1 MKKFIFIPLMVLP
14 LLTGCQAQNN
24 PKFSLAEWLTGV
36 NNEMPTYFEADIDL
50 KVRNAYCDVDGK
62 VAQIIKENTAA
73 MSLKKCGP
81 VTEIREETKSYP
93 IRYIIDRPMGDYLGL
108 ELRIDEENLFMW
120 ATGYDKDK
128 NYLSEITEY
137 SLPKEVGKKLIEEV
151 DKRWE
156 EVNKIAYD
164 SYDSVWEQTTPETF
178 YSFIEGSTTEPSVIY
193 KEKETK
199 DTNHSLLDDIK
210 EFVYIEI
217 GDDVFDLD
225 RRDDVVIYG
234 IENEYTIAIG
244 RDAFGNGPYVQ
255 LVKYYDNPAL
265 RDSSGDLSECRRTY
279 SVDTQK
285 INAFMSKAKA
295 M

>member
-1 MKKFIFIPLMVLP
+1 MVLP
-14 LLTGCQAQNN
+14 LLTSCQAQNN

-62 VAQIIKENTAA
+62 VAQIIKENVAA

-81 VTEIREETKSYP
+81 VTEIREETKNYP
-93 IRYIIDRPMGDYLGL
+93 IRYIIDRPMGDYLNL
-108 ELRIDEENLFMW
+108 EVRIDEENLFMY
-120 ATGYDKDK
+120 AFGYDKDK

-137 SLPKEVGKKLIEEV
+137 TLPKEVGKKIIEEV
-151 DKRWE
+151 DKRWL
-156 EVNKIAYD
+156 EVNEIAIE
-164 SYDSVWEQTTPETF
+164 SYEEVWEQTTPETF
-178 YSFIEGSTTEPSVIY
+178 YSFIEGSTSEPSVVY
-193 KEKETK
+193 KEKEVK
-199 DTNHSLLDDIK
+199 DANRSLLDDIK

-217 GDDVFDLD
+217 GDDVFDLE

-234 IENEYTIAIG
+234 IENEYTIAMG

-255 LVKYYDNPAL
+255 LIRYYDNPAM
-265 RDSSGDLSECRRTY
+265 RDGSGDLNECRRTY
-279 SVDTQK
+279 SVDVQK
-285 INAFMSKAKA
+285 IEVFMAKAKA